1 MVRFYMDG
9 VVSSFEDLGWLK
21 TLLKSK
27 VLAVNG
33 ASSAVGISSVNVST
47 ATQQSIQVP
56 HDQRFQR
63 RKPARVP

>member
-1 MVRFYMDG
+1 MDG

-33 ASSAVGISSVNVST
+33 ASSAVGISSVNVSA
-47 ATQQSIQVP
+47 ATQQSITAP
-56 HDQRFQR
+56 TRSTF
-63 RKPARVP
+63 PAPEAGSCTIAFR